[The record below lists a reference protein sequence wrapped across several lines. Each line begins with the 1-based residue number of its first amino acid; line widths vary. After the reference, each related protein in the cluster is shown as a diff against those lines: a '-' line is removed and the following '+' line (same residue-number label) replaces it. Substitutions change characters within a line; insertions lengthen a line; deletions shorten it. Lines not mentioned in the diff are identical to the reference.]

1 MQINI
6 DQAKVEAFKNWFL
19 GRVPA
24 LEYEEDDFSD
34 LPVNVEAESDLPV
47 EGDPDAKYYVA
58 ATGDT
63 YRYRDGA
70 YHVVDVYSF
79 GLTSEYR
86 DKPRRIITRQVIEDP
101 SYNIP
106 SINAEQIKAGSS
118 ASLATL
124 YNIQALLTD
133 LAQIRRIH
141 VTGYKTTLME
151 VLGKGANVDKQKNV
165 TEWFANNHTLLY
177 RLLASTMRAK
187 DVFNKEILDALFH
200 HKYVLTWDDT
210 ANRAVFKV
218 DDFAVYL

>member
-6 DQAKVEAFKNWFL
+6 DSAKVEAFKNWFL

-24 LEYEEDDFSD
+24 IEYEEDFSD

-47 EGDPDAKYYVA
+47 EGDPEAKYYVA

-63 YRYRDGA
+63 YRFRDGA
-70 YHVVDVYSF
+70 YHVVDVYSY

-86 DKPRRIITRQVIEDP
+86 DKPRRIISRQVIVDP
-101 SYNIP
+101 AFNIP
-106 SINAEQIKAGSS
+106 SINAEQIRAGAS

-151 VLGKGANVDKQKNV
+151 FLGQGPYGDRHKNV
-165 TEWFANNHTLLY
+165 TEWFSKNHTLLY
-177 RLLASTMRAK
+177 RLLASAMRDK
-187 DVFNKEILDALFH
+187 DNFNKEILDALFH
-200 HKYVLTWDDT
+200 HKYVLTWDTDV
-210 ANRAVFKV
+210 NRAVFKME
-218 DDFAVYL
+218 DFTVYL